1 MLIIIYLDFGGKL
14 MESME
19 KLVELKQAIKEDI
32 SQLLIAENNIRSEM
46 KNLEL
51 QLNSTIQSLELIV
64 KTIASSND
72 ILMSTGMSFKFD
84 KNLDLIIIFSTKSAT
99 EPQFKNEIEVTS
111 ESQLSD
117 LLQCDSAEIIP
128 IGNKNE

>member
-1 MLIIIYLDFGGKL
+1 

>member
-84 KNLDLIIIFSTKSAT
+84 KNLDLIIIFPTKSAT

>member
-1 MLIIIYLDFGGKL
+1 
-14 MESME
+14 MESE
-19 KLVELKQAIKEDI
+19 SIERVIELKQAIKEDI

-46 KNLEL
+46 KDLEL
-51 QLNSTIQSLELIV
+51 KLNSTIQSLELIV

-72 ILMSTGMSFKFD
+72 ILMSTGMSFKFN
-84 KNLDLIIIFSTKSAT
+84 KNLDLIIIFPAKSVAET
-99 EPQFKNEIEVTS
+99 QFKKEIEVTS